1 LASLLKKNNST
12 FLVNILTPFLFGAIN
27 FLSFAPFD
35 FKFLAII
42 SYGYVAYLFKQD
54 LSNRSLFSRL
64 LIWGFSFWIF
74 GTGWII
80 VSIYYYGNIS
90 IYLSFIA
97 IVLLS
102 IFLAIVFITPL
113 ALFNNLIKAS
123 PISLKAVVFA
133 SCFLVTELLRYFLF
147 GGFPWLSPGLIVI
160 DTFYQIG
167 IPFIGVFGM
176 SFFIYYFAYFFVNE
190 TLPGT
195 SIKLI
200 IFLVLVS
207 LSYIEIPSKSISNA
221 EIEINL
227 VQPAIDLNTK
237 YSINSSED
245 IVDTL
250 FSYSVLE
257 SKVLNI
263 WPETP
268 LPFDSGHPHMGL
280 IRNYLNQNNYT
291 VLGGSWRFQGE
302 KLFNT
307 LEIYNTGDFYSKRR
321 LVPFGE
327 FVPLSS
333 VFNSLF
339 DLLELPM
346 SYVSAGKD
354 NKIMEINGHKFIS
367 AICFDIAYP
376 FSFIKVSNNYQFIVN
391 ISNDTWF
398 GSSYGPSQHLQITRA
413 RAVEHNK
420 YLLRSTNDGIS
431 AIIDNNGTIVDKLD
445 KGVTGNV
452 KGKILLNDDISFYV
466 THGWW
471 LSLGIPCF
479 IIIFSYIFRRKV
491 ENTS

>member
-1 LASLLKKNNST
+1 LASLLKKNNSN
-12 FLVNILTPFLFGAIN
+12 FLVNILTPFSFGAIN

-35 FKFLAII
+35 FKFLVII

-54 LSNRSLFSRL
+54 LSARSLFNRL
-64 LIWGFSFWIF
+64 LIWGFSFWVF

-80 VSIYYYGNIS
+80 VSIYYYGNLN

-102 IFLAIVFITPL
+102 IFLSIVFITPL
-113 ALFNNLIKAS
+113 ALFNNLIKSS

-133 SCFLVTELLRYFLF
+133 SCFLVTELLRHFLF
-147 GGFPWLSPGLIVI
+147 GGFPWMSPGLIVM

-176 SFFIYYFAYFFVNE
+176 SFFIYYFAYFFINE

-195 SIKLI
+195 GIKLI
-200 IFLVLVS
+200 LFVGLVS
-207 LSYIEIPSKSISNA
+207 LSYLGIPLKSISNS
-221 EIEINL
+221 EMDINL
-227 VQPAIDLNTK
+227 VQPNLDLNTK
-237 YSINSSED
+237 YSIQSSDD
-245 IVDTL
+245 IVDSL
-250 FSYSVLE
+250 FSHTVLE
-257 SKVLNI
+257 PKVLNI

-268 LPFDSGHPHMGL
+268 LPFDSGHPNMGS

-327 FVPLSS
+327 FIPLSS
-333 VFNSLF
+333 VFNNLF
-339 DLLELPM
+339 DVLELPM
-346 SYVSAGKD
+346 SYVSAGNE
-354 NKIMEINGHKFIS
+354 NKIMEINGHKFIT
-367 AICFDIAYP
+367 AICFDIAFP
-376 FSFIKVSNNYQFIVN
+376 FTFIKVSNNYQFIVN

-398 GSSYGPSQHLQITRA
+398 GSSYGPSQHLQITRS

-431 AIIDNNGTIVDKLD
+431 AIIDNNGTIVDKID
-445 KGVTGNV
+445 KGIAGNV
-452 KGKILLNDDISFYV
+452 KGKIFLSDDVSFYV

-471 LSLGIPCF
+471 LSLGFPCF
-479 IIIFSYIFRRKV
+479 IIILSYIFRRKI

>member
-1 LASLLKKNNST
+1 
-12 FLVNILTPFLFGAIN
+12 
-27 FLSFAPFD
+27 
-35 FKFLAII
+35 
-42 SYGYVAYLFKQD
+42 
-54 LSNRSLFSRL
+54 
-64 LIWGFSFWIF
+64 
-74 GTGWII
+74 
-80 VSIYYYGNIS
+80 
-90 IYLSFIA
+90 
-97 IVLLS
+97 
-102 IFLAIVFITPL
+102 
-113 ALFNNLIKAS
+113 
-123 PISLKAVVFA
+123 
-133 SCFLVTELLRYFLF
+133 
-147 GGFPWLSPGLIVI
+147 
-160 DTFYQIG
+160 
-167 IPFIGVFGM
+167 
-176 SFFIYYFAYFFVNE
+176 
-190 TLPGT
+190 
-195 SIKLI
+195 
-200 IFLVLVS
+200 
-207 LSYIEIPSKSISNA
+207 
-221 EIEINL
+221 
-227 VQPAIDLNTK
+227 
-237 YSINSSED
+237 
-245 IVDTL
+245 
-250 FSYSVLE
+250 
-257 SKVLNI
+257 
-263 WPETP
+263 
-268 LPFDSGHPHMGL
+268 MGL

-333 VFNSLF
+333 VFNNLF
-339 DLLELPM
+339 DVLELPM
-346 SYVSAGKD
+346 SYVSAGNV

-445 KGVTGNV
+445 KGVAGNV

-479 IIIFSYIFRRKV
+479 IIIFLYIFRRKV

>member
-1 LASLLKKNNST
+1 MASLLKKNNTT

-27 FLSFAPFD
+27 FLSFAPFN

-42 SYGYVAYLFKQD
+42 SYGYLAYLFKQE
-54 LSNRSLFSRL
+54 LTNRSLFSRL
-64 LIWGFSFWIF
+64 FIWGFAFWIF

-97 IVLLS
+97 IILLS

-133 SCFLVTELLRYFLF
+133 SCLLVTELLRHFVF
-147 GGFPWLSPGLIVI
+147 GGFPWLSPGLIVM
-160 DTFYQIG
+160 DTFYQVG

-176 SFFIYYFAYFFVNE
+176 SFFIYYFAYFFINE

-207 LSYIEIPSKSISNA
+207 LSYIEIPSKNISNA

-268 LPFDSGHPHMGL
+268 LPFDSGHPNMGL

-307 LEIYNTGDFYSKRR
+307 LEIYNTGDFYSKRH

-327 FVPLSS
+327 FVPLSIF
-333 VFNSLF
+333 FNDLF

-346 SYVSAGKD
+346 SFVSAGNE
-354 NKIMEINGHKFIS
+354 NKILEINGHKFLS

-376 FSFIKVSNNYQFIVN
+376 FSYTKLNNRYHFIVN

-413 RAVEHNK
+413 RAIEHNK
-420 YLLRSTNDGIS
+420 YLLRATNDGIS
-431 AIIDNNGTIVDKLD
+431 AIIDNNGTIVDKID
-445 KGVTGNV
+445 KGVSTNLR
-452 KGKILLNDDISFYV
+452 GKIFLNAETSFYV
-466 THGWW
+466 LHGWW
-471 LSLGIPCF
+471 LSLVFPCF
-479 IIIFSYIFRRKV
+479 IIIFSFILRRKFAT
-491 ENTS
+491 NI